1 MIELKFKER
10 LRELRKQ
17 NKLTQKALGQKIC
30 VSEDNIGDWERGKSE
45 PCLQTL
51 INLAIVLDTTIDYLV
66 GKELSIN

>member
-1 MIELKFKER
+1 MIEVKFKER

-17 NKLTQKALGQKIC
+17 YKLTQRQLGEKVC
-30 VSEDNIGDWERGKSE
+30 VSEDNIGDWERGKRE

-66 GKELSIN
+66 GKDLSIN